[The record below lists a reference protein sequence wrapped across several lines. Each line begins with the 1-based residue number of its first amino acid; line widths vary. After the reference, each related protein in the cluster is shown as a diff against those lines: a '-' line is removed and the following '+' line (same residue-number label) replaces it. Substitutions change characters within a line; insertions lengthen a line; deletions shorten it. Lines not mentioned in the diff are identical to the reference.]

1 MGNAISNVLL
11 YFALPTIVV
20 SGVFLALLNFAAPDS
35 VRTIFKREVKSYF
48 MSPIAYVCVVTFLLI
63 SNGISFWFGGVL
75 ERGEADLYLSYF
87 QYLPWYF
94 IVVAPAVGM
103 RLWSEEQR
111 LGTMELILTMPIAPW
126 QAIVGKYLAA
136 SVVIF
141 AMLVLSFP
149 IVLTVNYLGS
159 PDNGVILAGFVASLM
174 VALSFLAITS
184 LVSAFTRSQIV
195 ALLISIGICL
205 LAWLG
210 GLQPVADTFQQG
222 PGPWPVIGKFVTGM
236 SVLTHFNELSKG
248 ILVSR
253 DLVFFLS
260 FIVFCLFGTSVGLR
274 LNRS

>member
-1 MGNAISNVLL
+1 MGEAITNVLIN
-11 YFALPTIVV
+11 FAIPTVVV
-20 SGVFLALLNFAAPDS
+20 SGLFLAFLIFVAPS
-35 VRTIFKREVKSYF
+35 PVKTVFKREVRSYF
-48 MSPIAYVCVVTFLLI
+48 MSPIAYVCVVTFLLV

-75 ERGEADLYLSYF
+75 ESGQADLYMSYF
-87 QYLPWYF
+87 QYLPWFF

-111 LGTMELILTMPIAPW
+111 LGTMELMLTMPIAPW

-136 SVVIF
+136 SVVLF

-149 IVLTVNYLGS
+149 IVLTVNYLGN
-159 PDNGVILAGFVASLM
+159 PDNGVMLSGFVASLL

-195 ALLISIGICL
+195 ALLISIGL
-205 LAWLG
+205 SLFVWLV
-210 GLQPVADTFQQG
+210 GLQPVSDSLLKVFPAM
-222 PGPWPVIGKFVTGM
+222 PWISNFVSSL

-253 DLVFFLS
+253 DLVFFIS
-260 FIVFCLFGTSVGLR
+260 FIVFCLFGTAVGLR